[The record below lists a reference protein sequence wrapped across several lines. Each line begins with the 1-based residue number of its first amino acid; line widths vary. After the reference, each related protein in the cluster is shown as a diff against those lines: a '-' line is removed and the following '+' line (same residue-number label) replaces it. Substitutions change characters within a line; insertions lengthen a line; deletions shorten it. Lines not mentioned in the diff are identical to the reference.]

1 MGDGSKLFDMI
12 APDAGAPF
20 ALLAAAEAGDEPRVA
35 SLLASEADVNAR
47 DERGWSP
54 LIMAAKEGHA
64 SLLQLLLA
72 AGALPN
78 PPDVSH
84 TALRGAAMFGHSGC
98 IRLLAEA
105 RAEVDQRSAGG
116 RTPLMG
122 AELHGHAQAL
132 GLLLRVGAAADLTND
147 AGETAAALAES
158 RGHGQALAVLRGEEA
173 EPYTAQVAIVRAG
186 RALVVP
192 ANSSGV

>member
-35 SLLASEADVNAR
+35 SLLRSEADVNGR

-72 AGALPN
+72 AGATPCA
-78 PPDVSH
+78 PDSVSH
-84 TALRGAAMFGHSGC
+84 TALRG
-98 IRLLAEA
+98 E
-105 RAEVDQRSAGG
+105 Q
-116 RTPLMG
+116 
-122 AELHGHAQAL
+122 
-132 GLLLRVGAAADLTND
+132 
-147 AGETAAALAES
+147 
-158 RGHGQALAVLRGEEA
+158 
-173 EPYTAQVAIVRAG
+173 
-186 RALVVP
+186 
-192 ANSSGV
+192 